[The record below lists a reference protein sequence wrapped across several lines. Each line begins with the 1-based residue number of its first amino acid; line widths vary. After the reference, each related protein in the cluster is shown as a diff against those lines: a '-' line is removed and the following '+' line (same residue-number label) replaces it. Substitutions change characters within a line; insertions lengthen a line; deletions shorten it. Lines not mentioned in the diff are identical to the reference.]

1 MTHRPPFP
9 LLAAAALTLVSGL
22 AQADTGKLLLTGGV
36 FAACY
41 ALSMLPALARLLP
54 PRLSDG
60 LALLTG
66 DMRASDFLPALWI
79 ALALSAVQ
87 SALCVAGIQRKQL

>member
-1 MTHRPPFP
+1 MKSP
-9 LLAAAALTLVSGL
+9 LSIAALAGVVLACSA

>member
-1 MTHRPPFP
+1 MY
-9 LLAAAALTLVSGL
+9 A
-22 AQADTGKLLLTGGV
+22 LLLTGGV

-41 ALSMLPALARLLP
+41 ALSLLPALTRFLP
-54 PRLSDG
+54 LRLSDG
-60 LALLTG
+60 LALVTH
-66 DMRASDFLPALWI
+66 DMHASDFLPALWI